1 MPLPNAGM
9 TTICRGDRSVALA
22 PPPEPII
29 PGRHTGLAPTH
40 PEISHPP
47 QKNPCN
53 SQSMSLSFFDMKS
66 LSYSIT
72 SRTPIVTGDHDHRN
86 TELQATGILGSL
98 RYQYWLLKAMQVWQA
113 DPDNPVYPLYS
124 AELPSKKGPKDP
136 AFFTALGAAGSVVQ
150 LFGGTNWKKMF
161 RLEITDAERGQA
173 QPCSARAD
181 DKNAE
186 KKPYQWERLTLN
198 VHQDRKISFFN
209 GTEGERIHNEVEELM
224 SFVHHYGWLG
234 AAPQNGLGWV
244 QVQGQLQNRLNLPS
258 DNPIFAAKDIVLTEH
273 EADRLKD
280 ELIDF
285 FSEKIDKVDQHWR
298 KSRYKGSIKYIGL
311 EPPPIGYEIRRW
323 LRDASGL
330 DWKRENLFFGDK
342 NHAGCVHVSH
352 PVAEPNRGWR
362 LRLRFAV
369 RPDNTGGLTPA
380 KVTPSP
386 RAQLD
391 QSENLLK
398 SI

>member
-1 MPLPNAGM
+1 
-9 TTICRGDRSVALA
+9 
-22 PPPEPII
+22 
-29 PGRHTGLAPTH
+29 
-40 PEISHPP
+40 
-47 QKNPCN
+47 
-53 SQSMSLSFFDMKS
+53 MSLSFFDMKS

-98 RYQYWLLKAMQVWQA
+98 RYQYWLLKAVQAWQT
-113 DPDNPVYPLYS
+113 DPENPVYPLYS

-161 RLEITDAERGQA
+161 RFALTDAVQGA
-173 QPCSARAD
+173 GQPCSARAD
-181 DKNAE
+181 DRQAQKTS
-186 KKPYQWERLTLN
+186 YQWKQVALTFQ
-198 VHQDRKISFFN
+198 QDRKISFFN

-224 SFVHHYGWLG
+224 SFVHQYGWLG

-244 QVQGQLQNRLNLPS
+244 RVQGQAQNQPSLPKN
-258 DNPIFAAKDIVLTEH
+258 NPVFAAKDIVLTAQ

-280 ELIDF
+280 ELMDF

-298 KSRYKGSIKYIGL
+298 KSRYKGSIKYIRQ
-311 EPPPIGYEIRRW
+311 EHPPIGYEIRRW
-323 LRDASGL
+323 LRASSAL
-330 DWKRENLFFGDK
+330 DWKKENLFFGDK

-362 LRLRFAV
+362 IRMRFAV

-380 KVTPSP
+380 RITPAP
-386 RAQLD
+386 DAWLD
-391 QSENLLK
+391 QSEHLLK